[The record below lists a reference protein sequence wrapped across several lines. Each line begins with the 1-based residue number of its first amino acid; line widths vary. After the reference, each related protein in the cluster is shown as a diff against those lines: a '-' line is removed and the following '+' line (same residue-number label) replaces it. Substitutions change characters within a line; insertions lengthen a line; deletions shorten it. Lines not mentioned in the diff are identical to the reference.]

1 MKNKLLLPFIILLL
15 FISIP
20 YFILPFENFEE
31 VIEGFKSGKGG
42 KKSGGGRSGGRKSG
56 GRKSG
61 GRRSGGRK
69 RSGGGSVWK
78 RGGNHPNFY
87 RRSSYRRYP
96 YYFGRY
102 GDYND
107 YVYPYYSTYDILSI
121 PYMWGDPYNYN
132 SNYNWF
138 DFRNCPPGCV
148 ANSKS
153 PNGFSCVGNDSG
165 VSCLS
170 DYDCSGCNFPSLT
183 YY

>member
-1 MKNKLLLPFIILLL
+1 MIKINNISILKYIMKNKLLLPFIILLL

-20 YFILPFENFEE
+20 YFILPFENSDE

-42 KKSGGGRSGGRKSG
+42 RKSGGRKSG

-61 GRRSGGRK
+61 GRRSGGR
-69 RSGGGSVWK
+69 RS
-78 RGGNHPNFY
+78 GGNHPKFY

>member
-1 MKNKLLLPFIILLL
+1 MKNKLLLSFIILLL
-15 FISIP
+15 FITIP
-20 YFILPFENFEE
+20 YFILPFENSEE

-42 KKSGGGRSGGRKSG
+42 KGGK
-56 GRKSG
+56 G
-61 GRRSGGRK
+61 GRRSGGR
-69 RSGGGSVWK
+69 RSVWK
-78 RGGNHPNFY
+78 RGGNHPKFY

-96 YYFGRY
+96 YYFSRY

-107 YVYPYYSTYDILSI
+107 YGYPYYPTYDILSI